1 MTFHPKYPKWDQN
14 LHYKARRR
22 ASPKAP
28 PLSFVNAAEVKLS
41 VRRASS
47 VLWSDQPHT
56 DWQAYTINTW
66 KIFTWYPNTE
76 SQEETR
82 RNVSSDIQTLGS
94 NTLLNVRRKFLRWL
108 DAGYRKKHSL
118 HACWYSFSNIHYAND
133 LFWSQSTVA
142 SHANVFRKARNEIR
156 APLKTPAW
164 EAKSTAVVSYFSHLS
179 RDFYTLMSFEI
190 RGKYE
195 VRWCELLLG
204 LRVNKNKCLFEFQSY
219 SLCF

>member
-1 MTFHPKYPKWDQN
+1 MVRSAIHWLTSIYKRHPLN
-14 LHYKARRR
+14 ILNR
-22 ASPKAP
+22 
-28 PLSFVNAAEVKLS
+28 
-41 VRRASS
+41 
-47 VLWSDQPHT
+47 
-56 DWQAYTINTW
+56 W

-76 SQEETR
+76 SQESQEETG
-82 RNVSSDIQTLGS
+82 RNVSSDIQTLRS
-94 NTLLNVRRKFLRWL
+94 NTLNVRRKFLRWL
-108 DAGYRKKHSL
+108 DAGYKKKHSL
-118 HACWYSFSNIHYAND
+118 HACWYSFSNSHYAND

-142 SHANVFRKARNEIR
+142 SHASVFRKARNEIR